1 MKFILEINTPKQA
14 ESTPWPVEVVLL
26 LLREQA
32 DKLSH
37 NAEPDMK
44 WNDTLTWKG
53 QVVGRAQFVPE
64 EPATATMFKIV
75 VVDISASE
83 EHCIGYADNLEAG
96 EAIFREVVEELEE
109 DGFKVKDLGDS
120 RYEDSDNYTT
130 LKASGEYG
138 VNHVYLLKVIVC
150 K

>member
-64 EPATATMFKIV
+64 PE
-75 VVDISASE
+75 
-83 EHCIGYADNLEAG
+83 
-96 EAIFREVVEELEE
+96 
-109 DGFKVKDLGDS
+109 
-120 RYEDSDNYTT
+120 
-130 LKASGEYG
+130 
-138 VNHVYLLKVIVC
+138 
-150 K
+150 